1 MNSMTMKNMWSLHVD
16 EAIVADRIR
25 KALRKDCEV
34 FFPVNSQLKDVD
46 LIVHNL
52 KNHTT
57 KTVQV
62 KSSKSWKSDGC
73 EYSGQKVPI
82 EKINPKKVDFFIFS
96 CYFEQITRNG
106 AAIETC
112 CVVIPTKKLLEIVKK
127 NKVVKNGICGFSFN
141 LYKKYLGDYGDLKP
155 HIDGNE
161 GIDFSK
167 YWDNFE
173 LLKK

>member
-1 MNSMTMKNMWSLHVD
+1 MNSMTMKNMWSLHAD

-62 KSSKSWKSDGC
+62 KSSKSWKSYGG

-96 CYFEQITRNG
+96 CYFEKITTENR
-106 AAIETC
+106 IIDTC
-112 CVVIPTKKLLEIVKK
+112 CVVIPTKKLLEIVRK
-127 NKVVKNGICGFSFN
+127 NKLIKNGICGFSFN
-141 LYKKYLGDYGDLKP
+141 LEKNVLRDYWYLKP
-155 HIDGNE
+155 HVNVEE

-167 YWDNFE
+167 YLNKFE